1 MIGKGNR
8 YGIDTELPP
17 NSMTTLN
24 LPILQD
30 RLINQMFD
38 K

>member
-1 MIGKGNR
+1 
-8 YGIDTELPP
+8 
-17 NSMTTLN
+17 MTTLN

-38 K
+38 KCDFSGYYINLRGQAKN